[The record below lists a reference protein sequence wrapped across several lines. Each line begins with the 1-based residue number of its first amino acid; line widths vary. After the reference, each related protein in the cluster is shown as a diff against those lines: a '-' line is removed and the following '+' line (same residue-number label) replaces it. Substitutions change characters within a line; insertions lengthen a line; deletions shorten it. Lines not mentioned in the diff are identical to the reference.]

1 MRCLGLLR
9 QAGRAQAAPVI
20 PGLGDKTELARRSPS
35 TSLQARAA
43 DADAARGTRQG
54 VPVGDAGSPHPMAV
68 NEGAPSYNPTISSS
82 QVIILRTHSDLYV
95 VAVLARHFDV
105 RSAFREDFHLK

>member
-9 QAGRAQAAPVI
+9 QAGRATAAPLI
-20 PGLGDKTELARRSPS
+20 PGLGDETELARRSPS

-43 DADAARGTRQG
+43 DADAARGSRQG

-68 NEGAPSYNPTISSS
+68 NEGAPSYN
-82 QVIILRTHSDLYV
+82 VIGLLRAGLVGHGVTV
-95 VAVLARHFDV
+95 KARPLAPGR
-105 RSAFREDFHLK
+105 